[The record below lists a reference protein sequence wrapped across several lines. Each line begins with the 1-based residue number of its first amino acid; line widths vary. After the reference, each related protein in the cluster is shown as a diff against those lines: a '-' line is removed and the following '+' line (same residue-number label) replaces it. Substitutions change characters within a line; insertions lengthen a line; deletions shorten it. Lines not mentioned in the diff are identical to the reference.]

1 MRPLLLLL
9 IALPALAQG
18 QSQGGFMRQLKKQQ
32 ARIQDA
38 DPALLRI
45 LPAGGFGVPTG
56 YGMPVMNT
64 NLCDTF
70 VGEMTGSYVCMRGDG
85 SFLSGG
91 VTLAQNGTPALSTR
105 RVCSN
110 GADCAAPA
118 LQTSPTTSDF
128 WRSAGNVL
136 PPAGDFS
143 VGAIIR
149 TDGTA
154 VNKYFLGL
162 DNNIASATKLW
173 FGVISSGTRITLRV
187 TAAAGGMDCNVSNVL
202 TPGAYHHVVY
212 VFHSVGTGNST
223 ATPYVDGVAQT
234 ACTTMNGPIDPTAV
248 LWEAGGNAGNIG
260 GATDT
265 AYGSVFLTEKLLS
278 AATILAMSQTALGTF
293 TGSRGDA
300 ITFTRASAATA
311 TSSDGYITVVPTN
324 RPRISTPPSGAG
336 PGLLVE
342 GANTTLALQTRDLS
356 NASWTKSSMTC
367 TKNATGVNAVA
378 SSASTCT
385 ATGANGTVL
394 QTITTAAATRT
405 TTFTIKGVTLTG
417 AVYLTRDNDSTRA
430 TLDSSNCFAQGSK
443 VATAP
448 NTSAFVRCYVA
459 SSVLNPTVGLKIQN
473 SGDSI
478 VVDMANDTDSAFPV
492 SEIIATTTS
501 ATRASELNNITTPT
515 PTGFDP
521 AVGCAGA
528 VVSMARGYTGGSRP
542 VSLSGNAGALGVT
555 SDTQFNM
562 FDGSLSVALTVAS
575 IQSRS
580 VNLRSYWS
588 GASMTLS
595 ELGVVSASGAF
606 DGAMGSAGTVTLGG
620 SVVPGYYLSNIRL
633 GNTTTAC
640 DY

>member
-1 MRPLLLLL
+1 MVKASGSFSACSLSAPTSE
-9 IALPALAQG
+9 PANFVAH
-18 QSQGGFMRQLKKQQ
+18 
-32 ARIQDA
+32 QDA
-38 DPALLRI
+38 ANSR
-45 LPAGGFGVPTG
+45 GF
-56 YGMPVMNT
+56 
-64 NLCDTF
+64 LFDD
-70 VGEMTGSYVCMRGDG
+70 TGSGTLRAIVWKTGGG
-85 SFLSGG
+85 STN
-91 VTLAQNGTPALSTR
+91 V
-105 RVCSN
+105 
-110 GADCAAPA
+110 
-118 LQTSPTTSDF
+118 
-128 WRSAGNVL
+128 SAG
-136 PPAGDFS
+136 S
-143 VGAIIR
+143 VPQGAYGLYCVTYKYV
-149 TDGTA
+149 TDGTSELRTYINGTQVGVSTTA
-154 VNKYFLGL
+154 V
-162 DNNIASATKLW
+162 
-173 FGVISSGTRITLRV
+173 
-187 TAAAGGMDCNVSNVL
+187 
-202 TPGAYHHVVY
+202 
-212 VFHSVGTGNST
+212 
-223 ATPYVDGVAQT
+223 
-234 ACTTMNGPIDPTAV
+234 GPLDPTASAMEVFKREHSSSTWTAGTILSV
-248 LWEAGGNAGNIG
+248 L
-260 GATDT
+260 
-265 AYGSVFLTEKLLS
+265 YTEKELS
-278 AATILAMSQTALGTF
+278 AATITAMAATAFGAF
-293 TGSRGDA
+293 TGTRNEA

-324 RPRISTPPSGAG
+324 RPRISTPPSDTG
-336 PGLLVE
+336 PALLVE

-367 TKNATGVNAVA
+367 TKNATGVDAVA